1 MSNVTY
7 NNGTLTVVKNNGG
20 ADTTLSHVA
29 HDVSYDVATQTL
41 TVPMFGD
48 ESLSI
53 NFAQI
58 SSVAGGQYNPETSNI
73 ELVLG
78 NGNIVE
84 IPIGSLIDVYTGIAT

>member
-1 MSNVTY
+1 VSDVTY
-7 NNGTLTVVKNNGG
+7 NNGTLTVVKSSGG
-20 ADTTLSHVA
+20 IETTLSHVA

-58 SSVAGGQYNPETSNI
+58 SSVSGG
-73 ELVLG
+73 
-78 NGNIVE
+78 
-84 IPIGSLIDVYTGIAT
+84 